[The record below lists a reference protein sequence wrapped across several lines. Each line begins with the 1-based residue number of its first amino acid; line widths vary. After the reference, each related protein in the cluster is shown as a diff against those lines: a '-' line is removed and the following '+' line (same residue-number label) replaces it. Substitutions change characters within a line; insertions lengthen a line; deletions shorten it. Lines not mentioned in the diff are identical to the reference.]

1 MKNRHYNIFFTSEKD
16 GTGKSFRFSKVSL
29 LLGLF
34 LFSATFFFAYIGLN
48 RALGADPLTFEL
60 DQLRKYKY
68 ITSNLLIESGLQ
80 ESVVDS
86 EDLEKIIIDYII
98 ANNMIYPSTPPVEG
112 YVTRGLLEV
121 DREIVHAG
129 INVASK
135 ARDQI
140 KAPLDGVIIVAD
152 IDDEFGGTIIIH
164 HQNNFFTVYKHL
176 DIVSVQP
183 RDLIS
188 KNQIIGTIKNSDSE
202 EGSYLHF
209 EIWKDNQVLDPRD
222 LIDDYKDKDVSIR

>member
-48 RALGADPLTFEL
+48 RSLGVDTLTFEL
-60 DQLRKYKY
+60 DQLKKYKY

-80 ESVVDS
+80 ESVVES
-86 EDLEKIIIDYII
+86 EDLERIIIDYII

-112 YVTRGLLEV
+112 YVTRGFLKTDQEV
-121 DREIVHAG
+121 VHAG
-129 INVASK
+129 INIASK
-135 ARDQI
+135 TKDEI

-176 DIVSVQP
+176 DIVSVEP

-188 KNQIIGTIKNSDSE
+188 KDQVIGTVKNSASG
-202 EGSYLHF
+202 EGTYLHF
-209 EIWKDNQVLDPRD
+209 EIWKDNQLLDPRD